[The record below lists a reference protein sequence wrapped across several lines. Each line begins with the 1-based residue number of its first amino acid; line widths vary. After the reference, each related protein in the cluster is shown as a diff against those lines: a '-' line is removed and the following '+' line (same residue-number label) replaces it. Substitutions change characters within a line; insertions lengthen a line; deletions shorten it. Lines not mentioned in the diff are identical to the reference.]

1 MVIFF
6 RSSVSGELPPAPGF
20 RDAGFYEHSGA
31 LYHVGND
38 GYCWSS
44 TLSETYGM
52 ILGFSV
58 TWLAPCGVY
67 HRAVGFQLR
76 YLSE

>member
-1 MVIFF
+1 M
-6 RSSVSGELPPAPGF
+6 
-20 RDAGFYEHSGA
+20 

-38 GYCWSS
+38 GYCWAS

-76 YLSE
+76 CLSE